1 MKRFTVTRAR
11 KSPHDSIRQASPVRI
26 LLDYRPALR
35 QRTGVGEYAHELARA
50 LVDTAPIAH
59 ARASEEI
66 ILFSASWKDRL
77 PSSVVPGAT
86 VIDRRLPNRL
96 VNLAWHRLGWPPIE
110 TVARGRFDV
119 AHAFH
124 PLRIPSRHAA
134 QVVTIHDL
142 DFLDHPERTAREIR
156 RDYPALAGLHA
167 RQAHHV
173 VVNSA
178 TTASSVHHRL
188 GVPTTRITVCTPG
201 APDWARREREP
212 ENGCLLFLGT
222 LEPRKNIGVL
232 LDAYER
238 MVYASPDIPPLVLAG
253 AQPKSAASL
262 IDRVTSRPL
271 AGHVELPGYVD
282 AATREA
288 LFRRAL
294 VFIMP
299 SHTEGFGMPVLEAMT
314 MGVPVVAADR
324 GGLPDL
330 MAGAGRLFEP
340 DDSPQLT
347 AILEELLRQPEARN
361 RMREAGWAR
370 AREYTWRASADR
382 LRDAW
387 AQAIATQRGA
397 RG

>member
-1 MKRFTVTRAR
+1 M
-11 KSPHDSIRQASPVRI
+11 RI

-50 LVDTAPIAH
+50 LVHTAPGAH
-59 ARASEEI
+59 ADEDI
-66 ILFSASWKDRL
+66 VLFSASWKDRL
-77 PSSVVPGAT
+77 PSSVVPGTT
-86 VIDRRLPNRL
+86 VIDRRLPNRA
-96 VNLAWHRLGWPPIE
+96 VNLAWHRFGWPPVE
-110 TVARGRFDV
+110 MVAGGRFDV

-142 DFLDHPERTAREIR
+142 DFLDHPERTVREIR
-156 RDYPALAGLHA
+156 RDYPALAGAHA

-173 VVNSA
+173 VVNSN
-178 TTASSVHHRL
+178 TTASGVHHRL
-188 GVPTTRITVCTPG
+188 GVPESRITVCTPG
-201 APDWARREREP
+201 APDWQRREGEP
-212 ENGCLLFLGT
+212 EDGCLLFLGT
-222 LEPRKNIGVL
+222 LEPRKNVGVL

-238 MVYASPDIPPLVLAG
+238 MVYLRLASSRPAPPPLVLAG
-253 AQPKSAASL
+253 AQPRSAASL
-262 IDRVTSRPL
+262 IDRVTRRPL

-314 MGVPVVAADR
+314 LGVPVVAADR

-340 DDSPQLT
+340 DDSPRL
-347 AILEELLRQPEARN
+347 AAVLDDLLAQPDARGK
-361 RMREAGWAR
+361 MRDAGWAR
-370 AREYTWRASADR
+370 ARDYTWRASANR
-382 LRDAW
+382 LRQAW
-387 AQAIATQRGA
+387 ALAIEAQRGSTGRA
-397 RG
+397 